1 MTIEEAAAPQ
11 DRDNDHGLSSH
22 LEIEELV
29 RLLDEK
35 SKAADERAK
44 AADDRS
50 TALAE
55 RTGCPV
61 RTAAPKPF
69 SLYNNYEP
77 EPFDPER
84 RSIRFL
90 ELGTASIRNFAKEG
104 NDDELQTVV
113 GVEEKESSNN
123 ASDLA
128 ERISL
133 IEMRLDEFEETKEPV

>member
-1 MTIEEAAAPQ
+1 MKNPRLPTKELKLRMIVRQ
-11 DRDNDHGLSSH
+11 H
-22 LEIEELV
+22 LLNERV
-29 RLLDEK
+29 ALLEQQLQNPSAGK
-35 SKAADERAK
+35 H
-44 AADDRS
+44 
-50 TALAE
+50 T
-55 RTGCPV
+55 
-61 RTAAPKPF
+61 

-90 ELGTASIRNFAKEG
+90 ELGTGSIRNFAKEG